1 MGKTS
6 ITRDAILWHDGM
18 MLTAKH
24 FQQSNDRLEE
34 LMAYHSSIS
43 MPYNWGVK
51 TLKIDKELLAH
62 GKFVINE
69 IEAVLPEGLVIHD
82 SKVNKNHLE
91 LDLLTRIDDEIIKKQ
106 KIFKI
111 YLYVPPKEKGSL
123 TESGPDARYKPI
135 NPQIIEKETN
145 RFQEVTVPYQIPN
158 LNMVVSNDLPDEYS
172 SIPLVQVKYNS
183 GQFQLLEYVP
193 PMLYVES
200 FSDLGK
206 IVSEIIQKV
215 RMKAL
220 FISRQISPSSVQY
233 EPAILDK
240 RILLQNLVAGL
251 PPLEAYLQLGVGHPF
266 TIYLSLCSLMGNI
279 SPLGFDLMPPALV
292 PYDHNNLRDTYIKIK
307 NVVFQ
312 ILDESIGENYHSIPF
327 EKENDCF
334 SLKINKYWLSNQLI
348 LGVQPKEGKSEKD
361 VLAWMLNCLIGN
373 DYEIV
378 KMKKERTLGAQ
389 RVKIEKD
396 SSFPPTM
403 DTIFFRIEQESIKP
417 DLELKI
423 FNPSDK
429 PGAAAAD
436 KINLY
441 IKRRS
446 EL

>member
-1 MGKTS
+1 MGK
-6 ITRDAILWHDGM
+6 ILRDAILWHDGM

-24 FQQSNDRLEE
+24 FQQMTDRLEE
-34 LMAYHSSIS
+34 LMVYHSSIS
-43 MPYNWGVK
+43 MPYNWGVR

-62 GKFVINE
+62 GKFVVNE

-82 SKVNKNHLE
+82 SKVNKTHLE
-91 LDLLTRIDDEIIKKQ
+91 LDLLLKIDDDKIKKQ

-111 YLYVPPKEKGSL
+111 YLHVPPKDKGN
-123 TESGPDARYKPI
+123 TAESRLDARYKPI
-135 NPQIIEKETN
+135 NPVIIEEETS
-145 RFQEVTVPYQIPN
+145 RFQDVTVPYQIPN
-158 LNMVVSNDLPDEYS
+158 ASLIISNDIPDEYS
-172 SIPLVQVKYNS
+172 SIPLVQIKYNS
-183 GQFQLLEYVP
+183 GQFQLMEYVP
-193 PMLYVES
+193 PMLNVES

-206 IVSEIIQKV
+206 IVSEIVQKV

-240 RILLQNLVAGL
+240 RILLQNLIAGL
-251 PPLEAYLQLGVGHPF
+251 PPLEAYLQLGAGHPF
-266 TIYLSLCSLMGNI
+266 SIYLCLCSLLGNI

-307 NVVFQ
+307 EVVFQ

-327 EKENDCF
+327 DRENDLF
-334 SLKINKYWLSNQLI
+334 SIKINKYWLSHQLI
-348 LGVQPKEGKSEKD
+348 LGIQPKEGKTEKD
-361 VLAWMLNCLIGN
+361 VLTWMLNCLIGN
-373 DYEIV
+373 DFDII

-389 RVKIEKD
+389 RGRIEKD
-396 SSFPPTM
+396 ASFPPTM

-423 FNPSDK
+423 FNPSGK
-429 PGAAAAD
+429 PGAAAAE